1 MDCKLLRIG
10 RRYSKSPK
18 GFIMLPVFVVLSV
31 QVSQYLLF
39 VLKAA
44 FVAGM

>member
-1 MDCKLLRIG
+1 
-10 RRYSKSPK
+10 
-18 GFIMLPVFVVLSV
+18 MLPVFAILSV

-44 FVAGM
+44 FVAEMWLHVHLSIMHLFLYEK